1 MQSSLFDS
9 LPAENAGVQLDMPNA
24 DITYFASWIADEEA
38 SQLYTNLRQTI
49 CWRQDTIK
57 VYGKE
62 HLVPRLQ
69 AWYGDPEARYA
80 YSGIPL
86 QPRAWTSDLLL
97 LKQRCEQASNS
108 RFNSVLLNWYQDGQH
123 SMGMH
128 SDDEP
133 QLGKNPVIASVSLG
147 QTRRLRFVHK
157 VTGARENLDLMHGSL
172 LIMAGETQHHWQHG
186 INKSNRPLGGRINL
200 TFRWIQHDH

>member
-38 SQLYTNLRQTI
+38 SQLYTSLRQTI

-86 QPRAWTSDLLL
+86 QPQGWTSDLLL
-97 LKQRCEQASNS
+97 LKQRCEHASNS
-108 RFNSVLLNWYQDGQH
+108 QFNSVLLNWYQDGQH

-157 VTGARENLDLMHGSL
+157 VTGERENLDLMHGSL